1 MKGDRNKMKTLK
13 KIGLDYLKIS
23 IVVLILFTSNIAYS
37 NNTFYGTSVFA
48 GAGSSGEILSQTY
61 IGTYLTD
68 TISTRLEL
76 SLGEIFYM
84 KGGVS
89 SFKIGGSGLV
99 YWDFFKVENLT
110 FNAGV
115 GIGIAHVPVTPDR
128 YYRNLLYSSP
138 QGLIHGRLGVRFPIH
153 KKTELT
159 VEYQWVHTSSLK
171 RDDVGLNNH
180 GIGIGLRW

>member
-1 MKGDRNKMKTLK
+1 MKKLVP
-13 KIGLDYLKIS
+13 IVILS
-23 IVVLILFTSNIAYS
+23 ILLFANVSFAKS
-37 NNTFYGTSVFA
+37 FYGTSVFA

-89 SFKIGGSGLV
+89 SFKVGGSGLV
-99 YWDFFKVENLT
+99 YWDFLKIEDLI

-115 GIGIAHVPVTPDR
+115 GIGVAHIPDTPGR
-128 YYRNLLYSSP
+128 YYRNLLYTSP
-138 QGLIHGRLGVRFPIH
+138 QGLIHGRLGVRFPVYN
-153 KKTELT
+153 KTELT
-159 VEYQWVHTSSLK
+159 VEYQWIHTSSLK
-171 RDDVGLNNH
+171 RGDVGLNNH
-180 GIGIGLRW
+180 GAAVGLRW

>member
-1 MKGDRNKMKTLK
+1 MKKLIFTIL
-13 KIGLDYLKIS
+13 LFSL
-23 IVVLILFTSNIAYS
+23 VVASNSYAK
-37 NNTFYGTSVFA
+37 NTFYGTSVFA

-89 SFKIGGSGLV
+89 SFKVGVSGLV
-99 YWDFFKVENLT
+99 YWDFLKIEDLI
-110 FNAGV
+110 FNTGV
-115 GIGIAHVPVTPDR
+115 GIGVAHVPDTPGK

-138 QGLIHGRLGVRFPIH
+138 QGLIHGRLGLRFPVYN
-153 KKTELT
+153 KTELT

-180 GIGIGLRW
+180 GVAVGLRW